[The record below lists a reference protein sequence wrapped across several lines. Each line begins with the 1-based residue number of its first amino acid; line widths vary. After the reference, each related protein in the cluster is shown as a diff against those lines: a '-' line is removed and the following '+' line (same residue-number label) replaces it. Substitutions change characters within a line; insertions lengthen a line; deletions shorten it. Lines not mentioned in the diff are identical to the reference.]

1 MGTRNGLFRKMLMC
15 VFAALLTAVVFTAC
29 ELKDPVT
36 ESTYYINDS
45 QANYYNKDHTTTE
58 EAVDEFTDSITA
70 LRKYLDSESFVDT
83 GYYMGVDFDID
94 ILDQQ
99 NNTAGN
105 FALRVKSYL
114 YTYPYEDEDGNPI
127 YKYYEDGKL
136 RLETQMLDDDSYYES
151 VFFSGGNAVRSK
163 IVDGMKVEEKFF
175 LYKE

>member
-15 VFAALLTAVVFTAC
+15 VFAVLLIAVVFTAC

-36 ESTYYINDS
+36 ASTYYINDS

-58 EAVDEFTDSITA
+58 EAVEEFTDSITA
-70 LRKYLDSESFVDT
+70 LRKYLDSESVGET

-114 YTYPYEDEDGNPI
+114 YTYPYDDEDGNPI
-127 YKYYEDGKL
+127 YKYYEDGTYYDENNPEGTRQL
-136 RLETQMLDDDSYYES
+136 VSALEIHNEAIKKSDI
-151 VFFSGGNAVRSK
+151 RIK
-163 IVDGMKVEEKFF
+163 
-175 LYKE
+175 